1 MVTPATEKSY
11 SLNGNE
17 KELNI
22 KTLLWYP
29 LLGGKGGIV
38 GQRGYH
44 EVKTGERKALLAK
57 WERNRIK

>member
-1 MVTPATEKSY
+1 MKEKPY
-11 SLNGNE
+11 SLNGNVT
-17 KELNI
+17 ELNSN
-22 KTLLWYP
+22 TLLWYP

-57 WERNRIK
+57 WELNRVKY